1 MLYLNQLLT
10 QIRNVAPNNQC
21 VNFLLGRIQS
31 DTYRQVHISQHNRY
45 TQCEIS
51 VILQEIY
58 NLVNS
63 NLIQIRTTDLT
74 KRFENVAGEELY
86 AQLTDTI
93 KLQLGRCTQ
102 DSLRK
107 NFFVDMHRMGFLY
120 RYDENRNL
128 IPPFHKAHTIK
139 YISLTPM
146 AIDFLNADS
155 QTKIFIYESALMVL
169 GNQFFADLYEVVS
182 NLGNCISQDELMLFG
197 TFLNQ
202 SFDCG
207 VTIWRRNEI
216 IELIQDFR
224 TLTQNQQ
231 DKLICCIQDYC
242 NTNNF
247 SGNKTNKRDFHNWLN
262 ETQQILRLLS
272 QIPNFQVNGN
282 NLRIVT

>member
-10 QIRNVAPNNQC
+10 QIRNVAPNSQC
-21 VNFLLGRIQS
+21 VSFLLGRIQG

-45 TQCEIS
+45 TQYEIT
-51 VILQEIY
+51 VILQKIREIVG
-58 NLVNS
+58 NGFM
-63 NLIQIRTTDLT
+63 QIRTTDLT
-74 KRFENVAGEELY
+74 KRPINVAGEELY
-86 AQLTDTI
+86 AQLTNTI
-93 KLQLGRCTQ
+93 NLQLGRCTQ

-120 RYDENRNL
+120 RYDEHRNL
-128 IPPFHKAHTIK
+128 IPPFYKAHTIK
-139 YISLTPM
+139 YVSLTPM
-146 AIDFLNADS
+146 AIDFLDGDS
-155 QTKIFIYESALMVL
+155 QTKNFIYESALMML
-169 GNQFFADLYEVVS
+169 GHQFFMDLYEVVS
-182 NLGNCISQDELMLFG
+182 NLGNCISQDEFMLFG

-202 SFDCG
+202 SFDDG
-207 VTIWRRNEI
+207 IIVWRRNKI
-216 IELIQDFR
+216 IGLIQDFR

-272 QIPNFQVNGN
+272 QIPNFQVNSN
-282 NLRIVT
+282 NLYTN

>member
-10 QIRNVAPNNQC
+10 QIHDVAPNNQC
-21 VNFLLGRIQS
+21 VIFLLGRIQG

-45 TQCEIS
+45 TQYEIF

-58 NLVNS
+58 NLVTS
-63 NLIQIRTTDLT
+63 NPMQIRTTDFS
-74 KRFENVAGEELY
+74 KRPENVAGEELY

-182 NLGNCISQDELMLFG
+182 DLGNCISQDELMLFG

-202 SFDCG
+202 SFDYG
-207 VTIWRRNEI
+207 ATIWRRNEI

-224 TLTQNQQ
+224 TLGNLQQ
-231 DKLICCIQDYC
+231 KLVLLIREYC
-242 NTNNF
+242 NPTNFN
-247 SGNKTNKRDFHNWLN
+247 GGKPNMRDFNNWLN
-262 ETQQILRLLS
+262 QTQQILRLLS
-272 QIPNFQVNGN
+272 QMPNFQVNGN